1 MAKLTDEQIDKRI
14 EDYKQETKFREVQ
27 KKRKNL
33 RKERLQKDAKR
44 KAENKI
50 KYILGGIILSIWGYK
65 KVFQLFEKTKSLR
78 PQDLEAIN
86 KFKELF
92 AAEIEAQDKLIEQAK
107 KENQKNAESSPMICA
122 LDQQIHKI
130 TQEIK

>member
-50 KYILGGIILSIWGYK
+50 KYILGGIIISIWGYK

-107 KENQKNAESSPMICA
+107 KENQKNAESN
-122 LDQQIHKI
+122 
-130 TQEIK
+130 

>member
-1 MAKLTDEQIDKRI
+1 MLFFIFAKKSIILLVMAKLTDEQIDKRI

-107 KENQKNAESSPMICA
+107 KENQKNAESN
-122 LDQQIHKI
+122 
-130 TQEIK
+130 

>member
-50 KYILGGIILSIWGYK
+50 KYI
-65 KVFQLFEKTKSLR
+65 
-78 PQDLEAIN
+78 
-86 KFKELF
+86 
-92 AAEIEAQDKLIEQAK
+92 
-107 KENQKNAESSPMICA
+107 
-122 LDQQIHKI
+122 
-130 TQEIK
+130 

>member
-1 MAKLTDEQIDKRI
+1 MLILSLKKSIILLVMAKLTDEQIDKRI

-107 KENQKNAESSPMICA
+107 KENQKNAESN
-122 LDQQIHKI
+122 
-130 TQEIK
+130 